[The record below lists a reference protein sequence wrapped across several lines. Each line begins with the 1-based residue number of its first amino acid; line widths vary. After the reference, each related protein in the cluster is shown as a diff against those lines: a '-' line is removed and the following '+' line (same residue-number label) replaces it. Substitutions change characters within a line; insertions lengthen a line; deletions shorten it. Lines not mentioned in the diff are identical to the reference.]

1 MSSLSQNE
9 RQALNDVF
17 SAIDTNET
25 QLSKVKNHLS
35 HLIYF
40 LKYFLKEKAR
50 TAFLAR

>member
-17 SAIDTNET
+17 SVIDTSQT
-25 QLSKVKNHLS
+25 PLSKVKNQLS
-35 HLIYF
+35 HLVYF